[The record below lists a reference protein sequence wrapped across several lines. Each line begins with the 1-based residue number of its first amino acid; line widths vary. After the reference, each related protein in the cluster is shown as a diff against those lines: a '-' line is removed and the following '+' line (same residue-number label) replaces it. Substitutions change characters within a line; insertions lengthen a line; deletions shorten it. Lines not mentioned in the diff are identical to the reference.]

1 MRQITVATVQMAPR
15 LAEVEANLERMGQW
29 VEDICREQKVDLI
42 VFPELVTT
50 GYECGVRFTDLAEN
64 VPGHIVNY
72 MAKRATD
79 YRVYLTFG
87 LVEKHRVE
95 SVIYDSAVLI
105 DPQGELLTTYRKIH
119 LRGEERLAFRSGY
132 RFDLAETSFGL
143 VGLLLG
149 WDLAFPEAARCL
161 ALQGAE
167 LLCVCANWERPYL
180 ADWRNYVLTRALEN
194 SLFVAAAN
202 RVGEEYTY
210 SFFGNSLIVGPRG
223 ETLSTLEEG
232 IEGYGLATL
241 DLDEV
246 RKNRE
251 DTQLLQV
258 RQPRSY
264 REIVRMY

>member
-15 LAEVEANLERMGQW
+15 LNEVEANLERMGKC
-29 VEDICREQKVDLI
+29 VEDTCRDQKVDLI

-72 MAKRATD
+72 MAKRAAD
-79 YRVYLTFG
+79 FRVHLAFG
-87 LVEKHRVE
+87 LAEKHKVE

-105 DPQGELLTTYRKIH
+105 DPQGELLTTYRKVH
-119 LRGEERLAFRSGY
+119 LRGEERLAFRAGY
-132 RFDLAETSFGL
+132 RFDVAETSLGP

-161 ALQGAE
+161 ALSGVE
-167 LLCVCANWERPYL
+167 LLCVCANWEKPHQ
-180 ADWRNYVLTRALEN
+180 AEWRSYVFARALEN

-202 RVGEEYTY
+202 RTGDEYAY
-210 SFFGNSLIVGPRG
+210 SFFGNSLVVGPRG
-223 ETLSTLEEG
+223 ESLSSQQEG
-232 IEGYGLATL
+232 VEGVGVATL

-264 REIVRMY
+264 REIVKMY

>member
-1 MRQITVATVQMAPR
+1 MRQITVATIQMAPR
-15 LAEVEANLERMGQW
+15 LAEVEANLERMGKW
-29 VEDICREQKVDLI
+29 VEDVCRDQKVDLI

-50 GYECGVRFTDLAEN
+50 GYECGVRFADLADQ
-64 VPGHIVNY
+64 VPGHVVNY
-72 MAKRATD
+72 MAKRAAD
-79 YRVYLTFG
+79 FRVHLAFG
-87 LVEKHRVE
+87 LVEKQKVE

-105 DPQGELLTTYRKIH
+105 DPQGEVNTTYRKVH
-119 LRGEERLAFRSGY
+119 LRGEERLAFRPGY
-132 RFDLAETSFGL
+132 RFVVSETSFGML
-143 VGLLLG
+143 GLLLG

-161 ALQGAE
+161 TLQGAE
-167 LLCVCANWERPYL
+167 LLCVCTNWERPHVN
-180 ADWRNYVLTRALEN
+180 AWRNYVFTRAVEN

-202 RVGEEYTY
+202 RIGEEYTY

-223 ETLSTLEEG
+223 EVYSALDEEV
-232 IEGYGLATL
+232 EGYGLATI

>member
-1 MRQITVATVQMAPR
+1 MAPR
-15 LAEVEANLERMGQW
+15 LAELEANLERMGKY
-29 VEDICREQKVDLI
+29 VEDICRDQKVDLI

-72 MAKRATD
+72 MAKRAAD
-79 YRVYLTFG
+79 FRVHLAFG

-105 DPQGELLTTYRKIH
+105 DSEGEPLLTYRKVH
-119 LRGEERLAFRSGY
+119 LRGEERLAFRAGY
-132 RFDLAETSFGL
+132 RFDVAETSFGQ

-167 LLCVCANWERPYL
+167 LLCVCANWEQPYT
-180 ADWRNYVLTRALEN
+180 ADWRNYVFARALEN

-210 SFFGNSLIVGPRG
+210 NFFGNSLIVGPRG
-223 ETLSTLEEG
+223 EPLHSMEEQT
-232 IEGYGLATL
+232 EGYGVATL

-251 DTQLLQV
+251 DTQLLQI

-264 REIVRMY
+264 REIVKMY